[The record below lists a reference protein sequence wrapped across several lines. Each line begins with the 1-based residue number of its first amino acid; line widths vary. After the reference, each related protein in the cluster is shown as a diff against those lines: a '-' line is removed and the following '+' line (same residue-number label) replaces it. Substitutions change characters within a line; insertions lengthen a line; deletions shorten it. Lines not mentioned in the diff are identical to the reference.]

1 MLFHAVVVFSL
12 DYYFL
17 IKSILEHCDQRTL
30 KYFAVELLQA
40 VLFLL
45 EPFLLNFQNKISRKF
60 KTILAQL
67 CIIGRLTGEFCCW
80 AEAAGSALFSLEP
93 FLACCCAVAGLVLL
107 AVPVWPFSDDTL
119 LASLSDKAPP
129 KTVRTLWG
137 RFEGSR
143 LILGTPAL
151 LPFHQVDGPGPDSR
165 PLVRGKI
172 SAWYSR

>member
-1 MLFHAVVVFSL
+1 MTSKLKVKSFKLLFS
-12 DYYFL
+12 
-17 IKSILEHCDQRTL
+17 CCR
-30 KYFAVELLQA
+30 
-40 VLFLL
+40 LL
-45 EPFLLNFQNKISRKF
+45 EPFLLNCQNKIVPRKKF
-60 KTILAQL
+60 KKILAQL

-143 LILGTPAL
+143 LILGTPLL

>member
-1 MLFHAVVVFSL
+1 MTREL
-12 DYYFL
+12 
-17 IKSILEHCDQRTL
+17 L

-45 EPFLLNFQNKISRKF
+45 EPFLLNCQNKISRKF
-60 KTILAQL
+60 KKILAQL